1 MQVSIAVPFTV
12 VDAQILLDTIEF
24 RPMDETDFMTFAGA
38 DEADMIG
45 DFGDFG
51 ICIIGACTIS
61 FYDFDDEF
69 VNETNFRHVN
79 RQIFAVL

>member
-24 RPMDETDFMTFAGA
+24 RPMDETDFMAFAGA
-38 DEADMIG
+38 DETDLIG

-51 ICIIGACTIS
+51 ICIIGDRTIS